1 MRRAIHILVVVSV
14 VATVSRMGLAQENP
28 FGVPQGEP
36 AGPRT
41 EAREEV
47 ELPPP
52 PEPEDP
58 AVAALLATNP
68 STPLEKL
75 RAAIVLVDL
84 GAVDKAKTF
93 VDDLLG
99 ADLDD
104 ATLVSLADQIGASKL
119 YALAA
124 DRDLAPSGRELSL
137 AIFAAVER
145 RNRDP
150 QRIARLIDELKTAE
164 GDALWFAVDGLRQ
177 AGQAA
182 VGPLVEQ
189 LVDPTQA
196 AHTARIRQAL
206 AALGSNAAGPLGA
219 LLDADDPEI
228 RRHAILALA
237 ALGERETIYDLLSVR
252 MDPETSQ
259 EIREL
264 AEAAVLKLMG
274 RLPSP
279 NESIRLLAA
288 KATAALQPPT
298 AFGPDDPTEVDYA
311 LWNDQANKLEIL
323 KIDREEARRRRAA
336 RFAAAALRGQEDDPA
351 LRCLYAQAALEDE
364 AFRFGID
371 RLMWEWDPQLAAVVE
386 DFTTGELSLVL
397 ERCLDEELVAASMGA
412 VRVLEHRGDLSVLY
426 ERKESVSPLVD
437 AMRFGDR
444 RVRFAAMQAA
454 LKLNAGSPFPGAG
467 YVSDSLVYFASTTGK
482 RRAIVAGPSVAD
494 SMRIAGHLER
504 EGFDVVT
511 VAAGR
516 EVLRAVSS
524 SPDFELIFLSASIQ
538 GPSLSLMLDPLRQ
551 IQGTARIPVGI
562 FATADQLDRARKLAE
577 RDRWVLA
584 FARPHDQESVQEQTS
599 RLLALPDRDYLSRD
613 ERIRQA
619 QTALD
624 WIRALYERPSP
635 AYPSLDVEGVGLH
648 ALTVAELQDRGTAIL
663 ALVGTHRAQKA
674 LVDFAGRVSLP
685 LPLRVAAVDAFRR
698 NVEQHG
704 VMLTTDEIMLQYD
717 RYNAS
722 ETMDPGTQKVFSL
735 ILDIIEAPMKIR
747 QMQTATGRPET

>member
-14 VATVSRMGLAQENP
+14 VAAVSRTGNAQDNP
-28 FGVPQGEP
+28 FGVPQTAP
-36 AGPRT
+36 SAPT
-41 EAREEV
+41 AEAPKDV
-47 ELPPP
+47 ELPAP

-75 RAAIVLVDL
+75 RAAVVLVDL

-93 VDDLLG
+93 IDDLL
-99 ADLDD
+99 AANLDD
-104 ATLVSLADQIGASKL
+104 ATLVSLAEQIGAAKL

-124 DRDLAPSGRELSL
+124 NRELAPSGRELSL
-137 AIFAAVER
+137 AVFAAVER

-150 QRIARLIDELKTAE
+150 QRIARLIEELKTAE

-189 LVDPTQA
+189 LVDPAQA
-196 AHTARIRQAL
+196 AHAARIRQAL
-206 AALGSNAAGPLGA
+206 AALGAESAGPLGA
-219 LLDADDPEI
+219 LLDAGDPEI

-237 ALGERETIYDLLSVR
+237 ALGEREAVYDLLAVR
-252 MDPETSQ
+252 MDPDTPQ

-288 KATAALQPPT
+288 KATAALQPPVGY
-298 AFGPDDPTEVDYA
+298 GPDDPTEIDYA
-311 LWNDQANKLEIL
+311 LWNHEAKKLDIL
-323 KIDREEARRRRAA
+323 KIHRDEARRRKAA
-336 RFAAAALRGQEDDPA
+336 RFAAAALRARKDDPA
-351 LRCLYAQAALEDE
+351 LRCLYAQATLEDE
-364 AFRFGID
+364 AFRFGVD
-371 RLMWEWDPQLAAVVE
+371 RLMWEWDPQLAALVE
-386 DFTTGELSLVL
+386 DFTPGELSLVL
-397 ERCLDEELVAASMGA
+397 AKSLDDELVAASMGL
-412 VRVLEHRGDLSVLY
+412 VRVLEQRGDTSVLY

-467 YVSDSLVYFASTTGK
+467 YVADSLVYFASTTGK
-482 RRAIVAGPSVAD
+482 RRAIVAGPSVID
-494 SMRIAGHLER
+494 SMRIAGHLEQ
-504 EGFDVVT
+504 EGFDVST

-516 EVLRAVSS
+516 DVLRMVSS

-584 FARPHDQESVQEQTS
+584 FARPHDQETVREQTS
-599 RLLALPDRDYLSRD
+599 RLLALPDRDYLPRD
-613 ERIRQA
+613 VRIRQA
-619 QTALD
+619 QAALD
-624 WIRALYERPSP
+624 WIHTLYERPSP
-635 AYPSLDVEGVGLH
+635 AYPSLDVEKVGLH
-648 ALTVAELQDRGTAIL
+648 ALTVAELQERGTAIL

-674 LVDFAGRVSLP
+674 LVDFAGRITLP

-698 NVEQHG
+698 NVEKHG
-704 VMLTTDEIMLQYD
+704 VMLTTDEILLQYD

-722 ETMDPGTQKVFSL
+722 ETMDPGTQKVFGL
-735 ILDIIEAPMKIR
+735 ILDIIESPMMIR
-747 QMQTATGRPET
+747 QMQTESRQPET